1 MKMNYRRVWLLSA
14 AAVLAGVLIATNF
27 DLRPGF
33 SSGAATPVALDA
45 LDRSAP
51 TEPLAIDF
59 AAVDLGGQ
67 PFHGIDL
74 KGRIVLLDF
83 WAVWCP
89 PCLDAFPKLTQLA
102 LDLEGEPFDLV
113 GIALYSGDYEDVG
126 EFLEAYEA
134 VYLNVVGE
142 EDLAFRYGVIGYPT
156 YLLIDPQGAVFKR
169 YVGALPGLEERVKA
183 DVRELKDKYG
193 LDP

>member
-1 MKMNYRRVWLLSA
+1 MKMNYRRVLLLSA
-14 AAVLAGVLIATNF
+14 TTVLAGFLIAANV
-27 DLRPGF
+27 DLGPGT
-33 SSGAATPVALDA
+33 SSGVATPVALDA
-45 LDRSAP
+45 SAP

-59 AAVDLGGQ
+59 AAIGLDGR

-89 PCLDAFPKLTQLA
+89 PCLDAFPKLTELA
-102 LDLEGEPFDLV
+102 RELEGEPFELV
-113 GIALYSGDYEDVG
+113 GIALYSGDYENVD

-134 VYLNVVGE
+134 GYLNVVGE

-183 DVRELKDKYG
+183 DVLQLKQEFG
-193 LDP
+193 LDS

>member
-1 MKMNYRRVWLLSA
+1 MNYLRVLLLSA
-14 AAVLAGVLIATNF
+14 ATILVGFLIAANV
-27 DLRPGF
+27 DLGPAT
-33 SSGAATPVALDA
+33 SSWVATPVALDA
-45 LDRSAP
+45 SAP

-59 AAVDLGGQ
+59 AAVDLEGR

-89 PCLDAFPKLTQLA
+89 PCLDAFSKLTELA
-102 LDLEGEPFDLV
+102 RELEGEPFELV
-113 GIALYSGDYEDVG
+113 GIALYSGDYKAVG

-134 VYLNVVGE
+134 GYLNVVGE

-183 DVRELKDKYG
+183 DVQELKDKYG
-193 LDP
+193 LDE

>member
-1 MKMNYRRVWLLSA
+1 MKMSYRWVLLLSA
-14 AAVLAGVLIATNF
+14 AAVLAGVSIATNF
-27 DLRPGF
+27 DLGPGS
-33 SSGAATPVALDA
+33 SSGTATPVALDA
-45 LDRSAP
+45 SAP
-51 TEPLAIDF
+51 TELLAIDF
-59 AAVDLGGQ
+59 AAVDLDGQ
-67 PFHGIDL
+67 PFRGIDL

-89 PCLDAFPKLTQLA
+89 PCLDAFPKLTKLA
-102 LDLEGEPFDLV
+102 RDLEGEPFELV
-113 GIALYSGDYEDVG
+113 GIALYSGDHEHVG

-134 VYLNVVGE
+134 GYMNVVGE

-193 LDP
+193 LDS